1 MKVVVSSIFRK
12 FGALHFFDTLRFYF
26 IFIKTIKSR
35 KAFKQSYPNIKLPPD
50 YLLYESYKLNYEKY
64 YFEGKETAQWLVNT
78 ISKHTELSDKNI
90 LDWGCGPARIV
101 RHLPE
106 ILDGKCHIYGT
117 DYNSQ
122 TIDWCRTNIQNVSFH
137 NNGLEASL
145 DFDTNFFDVIYGIS
159 IFTHLS
165 EEKHYEW
172 FKELIRV
179 TKPGG
184 ILFLSTH
191 GKSFLRLLN
200 IGEQNAFNDG
210 SIVVKGNTLEGHRT
224 YAAFH
229 PQAFFR
235 KLIGDNQVVEFIEG
249 NNYEQDV
256 WIIKKK

>member
-1 MKVVVSSIFRK
+1 MKVALSSLFRK
-12 FGALHFFDTLRFYF
+12 IGALQFFDTLRFYLLF
-26 IFIKTIKSR
+26 IRTIKSR
-35 KAFKQSYPNIKLPPD
+35 NTFKQNNPDIKLPPD

-78 ISKHTELSDKNI
+78 ISKHTELSGKNI

-117 DYNSQ
+117 DYNSK
-122 TIDWCRTNIQNVSFH
+122 TIDWCKENISNVSFYK
-137 NNGLEASL
+137 NGIEASL
-145 DFDTNFFDVIYGIS
+145 DFENNFFDVIYGIS

-165 EEKHYEW
+165 EEKHHQW
-172 FKELIRV
+172 FKELLRV
-179 TKPGG
+179 TTPGG
-184 ILFLSTH
+184 ILFLTTH

-200 IGEQNAFNDG
+200 TQEQGIFTNGD
-210 SIVVKGNTLEGHRT
+210 IVIKGNTLEGHRT

-229 PQAFFR
+229 PQTFFR
-235 KLIGDNQVVEFIEG
+235 KLIGDNEIVAFIG
-249 NNYEQDV
+249 GKKYEQDI